1 MNLKE
6 KANPVVS
13 TVAYPC
19 INYSTPVI
27 SLYAAS
33 RKAFVS
39 FGGGK
44 FAEKDVATMFG
55 CETHLRPILCASV
68 TAGARAKPA
77 RAASACGYEIY
88 VQ

>member
-39 FGGGK
+39 FGGEK
-44 FAEKDVATMFG
+44 SAEKNVATMFR
-55 CETHLRPILCASV
+55 CETHLHPMVCASV
-68 TAGARAKPA
+68 TAGARTKPA
-77 RAASACGYEIY
+77 RAASARGYEIY